1 MSARKDLFSKA
12 LAVPGRLHM
21 AAHSHHLWPDATLAG
36 QIEAWEDAVLLADH
50 KWDKVLGQVYPAA
63 QGLVARELNLP
74 ASAQGGGGGGGG
86 GGGVVFAPN
95 THALLIALVSAFER
109 RPNGEP
115 LRVLSTDGEFHSFR
129 RQAQRWV
136 EAGQI
141 ELTLVETGRPDFA
154 ERFLSAARTGTYDL
168 IFVSHVFFKTGFV
181 FERVWELAELARPE
195 GPWVVVD
202 GYHGFRAVPTDLSAV
217 ADRIFYLAGGYK
229 YAMAGEGAAFLH
241 APRGYGPRPV
251 LTGWYA
257 EFGDLEGPPGGV
269 GHVRD
274 AGRFLG
280 ATFDPSGLYRFV
292 AAGRMLE
299 AEGLSTAAIAAHVGR
314 LQRLLLDQIA
324 AGEAGPLK
332 DAVVLNPP
340 GAGPQARFLAL
351 RHEKASAWKQALAE
365 KGVVTDVRDDVLR
378 VGLSIYHDEA
388 DVAAFRG
395 VCREL
400 I

>member
-1 MSARKDLFSKA
+1 MAARKDLFSRA

-21 AAHSHHLWPDATLAG
+21 AAHSHHLWPDATLAA
-36 QIEAWEDAVLLADH
+36 QVEAWEDAVVLADH
-50 KWDKVLGQVYPAA
+50 KWDKALGEVYPAA
-63 QGLVARELNLP
+63 QALAARELELP
-74 ASAQGGGGGGGG
+74 SADT
-86 GGGVVFAPN
+86 VVFAPN
-95 THALLIALVSAFER
+95 THTLLAGLVSAVGR
-109 RPNGEP
+109 KSVRI
-115 LRVLSTDGEFHSFR
+115 LSTDGEFHSFR
-129 RQAQRWV
+129 RQTQRWV
-136 EAGQI
+136 EAGEV
-141 ELTLVETGRPDFA
+141 ELTLVDSAAPDFA
-154 ERFLSAARTGTYDL
+154 ERFLAAAREGAFDL

-181 FERVWELAELARPE
+181 FDRVRELADLAKPE

-217 ADRIFYLAGGYK
+217 ADRVFYLAGGYK

-241 APRGYGPRPV
+241 APAGFGPRPV

-269 GHVRD
+269 GYARD
-274 AGRFLG
+274 ASRFMG

-299 AEGLSTAAIAAHVGR
+299 AEGLTTATVAAHATA
-314 LQRLLLDQIA
+314 LQVSLLARIA

-340 GAGPQARFLAL
+340 GAGSQARFLAL
-351 RHEKASAWKQALAE
+351 RHPSAQAWKQALAD
-365 KGVVTDVRDDVLR
+365 KGVVVDVRDDVLR

-388 DVAAFRG
+388 DIAAFCAA
-395 VCREL
+395 CRAL
-400 I
+400 